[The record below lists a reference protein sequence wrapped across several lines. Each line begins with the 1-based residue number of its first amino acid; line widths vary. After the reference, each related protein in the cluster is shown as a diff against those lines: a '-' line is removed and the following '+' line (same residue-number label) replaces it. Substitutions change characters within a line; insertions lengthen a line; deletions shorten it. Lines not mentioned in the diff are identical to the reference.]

1 HDAHRHLTYVIYFT
15 PPPPLSTPH
24 SFPTRRSSDLPDSG
38 VTTYTY
44 DGIGNQL
51 TRTDANGHT
60 TSSTYDAAGQLVQTT
75 GPDPDGAGPLP
86 ARSEE
91 RRVGK
96 ECRKRSEADQ
106 CRKHAGA
113 DRIAD

>member
-75 GPDPDGAGPLP
+75 GPDPDGAGPLD
-86 ARSEE
+86 
-91 RRVGK
+91 
-96 ECRKRSEADQ
+96 RKSIRLNSSHRTNTYAVFGSQ
-106 CRKHAGA
+106 KNLSGA
-113 DRIAD
+113 DPTA